1 MKHDGDQ
8 NRPGQER
15 PRAAW
20 AALTPGAERLGAGRA
35 VPLLPPVENTT
46 GRRRITEMSIR
57 TGLVLSEDVCD
68 VKIMVGKTACN
79 LYTTTPVIIT
89 DMVDS
94 HGTKNHRRPR

>member
-8 NRPGQER
+8 NRPGQDR

-20 AALTPGAERLGAGRA
+20 AALTLGAERLGAARA

-46 GRRRITEMSIR
+46 GRRRITEMSI
-57 TGLVLSEDVCD
+57 LVLSEDVCD